1 MEKFKTLTSNAIS
14 FPRRNVDTDL
24 IIPARYLK
32 TTKRSGLGEGAF
44 AALRYKPDGSK
55 DMTSIFNVTDYEASK
70 ILITGD
76 NFGCGSSREHAAW
89 ALVDLGIKV
98 ILAPSFADIF
108 ASNAFKNGILAI
120 TVEQNVLEQLLQDV
134 DKGAI
139 TIDLEEQKIIAPNQS
154 VIDFDYDPFKKHCM
168 MEGLDEIGLTLSGQE
183 NIQAFEARQRSKSPW
198 LYN

>member
-1 MEKFKTLTSNAIS
+1 MEKFTKLTSKAIP

-24 IIPARYLK
+24 IIPARFLK

-44 AALRYKPDGSK
+44 AAIRHLNNGSLDPDCV
-55 DMTSIFNVTDYEASK
+55 FNQDAYAGAK

-108 ASNAFKNGILAI
+108 ASNAFKNGILTI
-120 TVEQNVLEQLLQDV
+120 TLEQNVIDKLLV
-134 DKGAI
+134 DAKKDEIG
-139 TIDLEEQKIIAPNQS
+139 IDLEEQKIIVPNQH
-154 VIDFDYDPFKKHCM
+154 VISFDYDPFKKHCM
-168 MEGLDEIGLTLSGQE
+168 LEGLDEIGLTLSNQGKIE
-183 NIQAFEARQRSKSPW
+183 AFEAKQRNISPW
-198 LYN
+198 LYS